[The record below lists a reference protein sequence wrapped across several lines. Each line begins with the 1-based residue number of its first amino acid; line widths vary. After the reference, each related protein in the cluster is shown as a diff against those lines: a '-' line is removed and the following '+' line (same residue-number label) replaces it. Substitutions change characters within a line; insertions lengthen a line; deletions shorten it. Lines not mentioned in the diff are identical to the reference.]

1 MRAFFACI
9 AVCAPLACGG
19 STQATTARAL
29 PPVPSARAPTAS
41 SAAPQDGA
49 VSAGA
54 YRDPDD
60 AFDVTFPG
68 APHVQQEDEPIAG
81 SAGELRSTFLT
92 WSTDTRLLM
101 VGKLRLLRIERYD
114 CTRGLTGMRDLTL
127 RNMGCSATAETPTT
141 LGGRPA
147 LDVEFACQK
156 RPYRGRMRVACDA
169 SGVGTRHEAMAYSVM
184 AMEQTARWNDE
195 AARAFVDGFHLH
207 PRP

>member
-9 AVCAPLACGG
+9 ALCAPLACGG
-19 STQATTARAL
+19 STQATTTRDL
-29 PPVPSARAPTAS
+29 PPAPSAPPPAAAS
-41 SAAPQDGA
+41 ASPPSSG
-49 VSAGA
+49 V

-68 APHVQQEDEPIAG
+68 APRVQQEDEPIAG

-92 WSTDTRLLM
+92 WSTGTRLLM

-114 CTRGLTGMRDLTL
+114 CARGLSGMRDLTL
-127 RNMGCSATAETPTT
+127 RNMGCTATTESPTT
-141 LGGRPA
+141 LGGRSA

-169 SGVGTRHEAMAYSVM
+169 SGVGSRHEAMAYSVM
-184 AMEQTARWNDE
+184 AMERAAEWNDE

>member
-1 MRAFFACI
+1 MRAIFACFALC
-9 AVCAPLACGG
+9 AVTACGG
-19 STQATTARAL
+19 STQAKAARDL
-29 PPVPSARAPTAS
+29 PPVPSAPPPTAAS
-41 SAAPQDGA
+41 TPPE
-49 VSAGA
+49 AGGPTA

-68 APHVQQEDEPIAG
+68 APRVQQEDEPIAG

-92 WSTDTRLLM
+92 WSTDSRLLM

-127 RNMGCSATAETPTT
+127 RNMGCSATAEKPTT

>member
-9 AVCAPLACGG
+9 AVCALPACGG
-19 STQATTARAL
+19 STQQATPRDL
-29 PPVPSARAPTAS
+29 PPVPSAPSTAAA
-41 SAAPQDGA
+41 SASPPSPG
-49 VSAGA
+49 V

-92 WSTDTRLLM
+92 WSTATRLLM

-114 CTRGLTGMRDLTL
+114 CVRGLTGMRDLTL
-127 RNMGCSATAETPTT
+127 RNMGCAATAESPTT

-169 SGVGTRHEAMAYSVM
+169 SGVGARHEAMAYSVM
-184 AMEQTARWNDE
+184 AMEQTAQWNDE
-195 AARAFVDGFHLH
+195 AARAFVEGFHLH